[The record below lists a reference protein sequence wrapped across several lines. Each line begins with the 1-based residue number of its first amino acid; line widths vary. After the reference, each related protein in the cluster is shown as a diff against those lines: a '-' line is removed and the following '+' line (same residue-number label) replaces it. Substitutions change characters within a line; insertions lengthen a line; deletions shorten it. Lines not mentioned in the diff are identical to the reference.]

1 MGSDGRH
8 NGMQGRTARF
18 LDYLKAERR
27 YSPLT
32 VEAYRRDLAEF
43 SAYVQEAFGDE
54 TWEEA
59 DRLRLRSYVA
69 WLAERKIA
77 PYSIRRKVSALR
89 SFFRYEMKA
98 GRLAANPALRLP
110 MPKPGKR
117 LVFFVEESGMARLD
131 REEGGAGRIGS
142 GQASGPAEISSG
154 QPASGYLTSGQM
166 LSSGQALGQ
175 PSGQTLSSGQTGMK
189 GTKAGRKPKTKSP
202 FETYRDYLILEM
214 FYGTGMR
221 SAELLSLQDGKVDAR
236 QAVVTVLGKRN
247 KERQIPL
254 HATLCGAID
263 VYRRLRTDEVGA
275 LTGGTFF
282 VTLSGHPLSRSYV
295 YRLVHTCLRKYTTI
309 EKCSPHVLRHTF
321 ATHLLNEGA
330 DLNAV
335 KMLLGHSSLAST
347 QVYTHN
353 TIEKLKKAY
362 AAAHPKA

>member
-1 MGSDGRH
+1 
-8 NGMQGRTARF
+8 MQGRTARF
-18 LDYLKAERR
+18 LDYLKAEKR

-43 SAYVQEAFGDE
+43 SAYVQEHFGDE

-59 DRLRLRSYVA
+59 DRLRLRSYEA

-110 MPKPGKR
+110 LPKPGKR

-131 REEGGAGRIGS
+131 REEGGAVASEGLAAGRVGT
-142 GQASGPAEISSG
+142 GLP
-154 QPASGYLTSGQM
+154 
-166 LSSGQALGQ
+166 LGQ
-175 PSGQTLSSGQTGMK
+175 TLGQTLSQTLGQTSGQTGLSLGHTGLK
-189 GTKAGRKPKTKSP
+189 ETKVGRKPKRKSP

-254 HATLCGAID
+254 HAALCGAID

-275 LTGGTFF
+275 LAGDTFF
-282 VTLSGHPLSRSYV
+282 VTLSGMPLSRSYV

>member
-1 MGSDGRH
+1 
-8 NGMQGRTARF
+8 MQGRTARF
-18 LDYLKAERR
+18 LDYLKAEKR

-43 SAYVQEAFGDE
+43 SAYVQEHFGDE

-117 LVFFVEESGMARLD
+117 LVFFVEEGGMARLD
-131 REEGGAGRIGS
+131 REEGGAVAAGRVGA
-142 GQASGPAEISSG
+142 GQ
-154 QPASGYLTSGQM
+154 TSGQTFGQPLGQTE
-166 LSSGQALGQ
+166 LSSGLSLGH
-175 PSGQTLSSGQTGMK
+175 TELK
-189 GTKAGRKPKTKSP
+189 ETKVGRKPKRKSP

-221 SAELLSLQDGKVDAR
+221 SAELLSLRDNKVDAR
-236 QAVVTVLGKRN
+236 QAVVTVFGKRN

-254 HATLCGAID
+254 HAILCEAID

-275 LTGGTFF
+275 LAGETFF
-282 VTLSGHPLSRSYV
+282 VTLSGKPLSRSSV

>member
-1 MGSDGRH
+1 
-8 NGMQGRTARF
+8 MQGRTARF
-18 LDYLKAERR
+18 LDYLKAEKR

-43 SAYVQEAFGDE
+43 SAYVQENFGDE

-59 DRLRLRSYVA
+59 DRSRLRSYVA

-110 MPKPGKR
+110 LPKPGKR
-117 LVFFVEESGMARLD
+117 LVFFVEENGMARLD
-131 REEGGAGRIGS
+131 REEGGAVAAGRVGA
-142 GQASGPAEISSG
+142 GQ
-154 QPASGYLTSGQM
+154 T
-166 LSSGQALGQ
+166 LGQ
-175 PSGQTLSSGQTGMK
+175 LSGQTLGQTSGQTALSPGLSLGHTALK
-189 GTKAGRKPKTKSP
+189 ETKVGRKPKRKSP

-221 SAELLSLQDGKVDAR
+221 SAELLSLRDNKVDAR

-254 HATLCGAID
+254 HATLCEAID

-275 LTGGTFF
+275 LAGDTFF
-282 VTLSGHPLSRSYV
+282 VTLSGKPLSRSSV

>member
-18 LDYLKAERR
+18 LDYLKAEKR

-43 SAYVQEAFGDE
+43 SAYVQENFGDE

-59 DRLRLRSYVA
+59 DRSRLRSYVA

-110 MPKPGKR
+110 LPKPGKR

-131 REEGGAGRIGS
+131 RAEGGAVA
-142 GQASGPAEISSG
+142 GQTLG
-154 QPASGYLTSGQM
+154 QT
-166 LSSGQALGQ
+166 LGQ
-175 PSGQTLSSGQTGMK
+175 PLGQTSGQTGLRE
-189 GTKAGRKPKTKSP
+189 TKVGRKPKRKSP

-254 HATLCGAID
+254 HAALCGAID

-275 LTGGTFF
+275 LAGDTFF